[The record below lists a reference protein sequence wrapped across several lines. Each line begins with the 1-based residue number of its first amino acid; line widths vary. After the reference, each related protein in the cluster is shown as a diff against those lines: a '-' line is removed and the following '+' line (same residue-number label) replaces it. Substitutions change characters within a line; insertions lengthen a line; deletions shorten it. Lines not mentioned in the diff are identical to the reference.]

1 MRDRNVAEL
10 RKQALDRILDL
21 FPEDRGV
28 YENGRS
34 IFKSIPP
41 VTRMLLT
48 TWMTSSHTGTYRAMI
63 MRPDTHMVCA

>member
-21 FPEDRGV
+21 FPEEV
-28 YENGRS
+28 FMKNGRS